1 MTLDGID
8 CFEFFK
14 ISYFPH
20 NLFFATSI
28 LRAIHSIDICTVK
41 IKNMRNMLAVL
52 TNQIADIWHFNDNK
66 LNINLHVRDIYR
78 SVATPQNTFV
88 RLKFLSFKT
97 N

>member
-14 ISYFPH
+14 TLNFP
-20 NLFFATSI
+20 NNIFFATSI
-28 LRAIHSIDICTVK
+28 LRAIHSIDIHTVK
-41 IKNMRNMLAVL
+41 IKNIRNMLAVL

-66 LNINLHVRDIYR
+66 LNINLHVSDIYR

-88 RLKFLSFKT
+88 RLKCLSFKT

>member
-1 MTLDGID
+1 MTLDCID

-14 ISYFPH
+14 ILYFPN

-28 LRAIHSIDICTVK
+28 LRAIHSIDIYTVK
-41 IKNMRNMLAVL
+41 IKNIRNMLAVL

-66 LNINLHVRDIYR
+66 LNIKLRVSDIYR
-78 SVATPQNTFV
+78 SVATPQNTLV